1 MSLYNFN
8 QCNMNFK
15 LKTPKSQSSSLILF
29 YVNLPDGSRFVY
41 STGQKIPVR
50 LWDSHAQLP
59 KKTKS
64 QNDQMIV
71 NTVNFRLDK
80 IKSCYLRVNLDY
92 KAAGRTLSKQL
103 LKQEF
108 DIQFKGVKRKEAP
121 NSFDECFEDFY
132 NFKIKEGEWSNSTAK
147 RYRIIQRLMKEFDK
161 DLSMESF
168 DSNWLL
174 SFKEYSETEKL
185 HQVNTVGRNLGLIK
199 TFLNYCLKQ
208 GYIIDNS
215 FKDCPVSREVTKQ
228 LALSKED
235 IRRIEDL
242 DLSNNKRL
250 ERVRD
255 VFLLGCYTGMRYSD
269 FKRVKASNINNGLI
283 KIREVKDKDKF
294 LEIPIIDRVRV
305 ILEKYN
311 MNLPVI
317 SEQKFRDYLKEI
329 FQIAGF
335 TELQI
340 RSIRIGKNVYETEV
354 PMYDLM
360 STHTAR
366 RSFITH
372 MLNSGV
378 PAKAIMAITGH
389 KSINNFQLYY
399 KPSNDILSDFMS
411 KAWK

>member
-1 MSLYNFN
+1 
-8 QCNMNFK
+8 MNFK
-15 LKTPKSQSSSLILF
+15 LKTPKSESSSLILF

-41 STGQKIPVR
+41 STGQKIPVS

-64 QNDQMIV
+64 QNNQMIV
-71 NTVNFRLDK
+71 NSINFRLDK
-80 IKSCYLRVNLDY
+80 IKSFFLKLNMDCKVVG
-92 KAAGRTLSKQL
+92 KTLSKQV

-108 DIQFKGVKRKEAP
+108 DIKFKGVKRTEVPK
-121 NSFDECFEDFY
+121 SFDDCFEDFY
-132 NFKIKEGEWSNSTAK
+132 NLKIKEGQWSDSTAE
-147 RYRIIQRLMKEFDK
+147 RYRMIQRLMKEYDK
-161 DLSMESF
+161 TLSMESF
-168 DSNWLL
+168 DSNWILG
-174 SFKEYSETEKL
+174 FKEYSETEKL

-208 GYIIDNS
+208 GYITDSS
-215 FKDCPVSREVTKQ
+215 FKDCSVSREVTKQ
-228 LALSKED
+228 LALSKEE
-235 IRRIEDL
+235 IQRIEDL

-255 VFLLGCYTGMRYSD
+255 VFLIGCYTGMRYSD
-269 FKRVKASNINNGLI
+269 FKRLKASNINNGLI
-283 KIREVKDKDKF
+283 KIREVKDKEKF
-294 LEIPIIDRVRV
+294 LEIPIIDRVRA

-329 FQIAGF
+329 FQTAGF

-340 RSIRIGKNVYETEV
+340 KSIKIGKKVYETEV

-360 STHTAR
+360 NTHTAR